1 MGMILG
7 WFTGIVLMLS
17 AVVLLHHIGVDVGPM
32 IGVTMHGIERFL
44 GHPL

>member
-17 AVVLLHHIGVDVGPM
+17 GVLVLHHLGLDVGPM
-32 IGVTMHGIERFL
+32 IGATMHGVERFL
-44 GHPL
+44 GQPL